1 MRINQILILFV
12 FLISATLK
20 GQDYHQF
27 YLQIHNAITVAQND
41 KADSSIAVYE
51 NAFEKVDYVNTR
63 ILKKVLK
70 LAKINKDQVRI
81 DIYTKQIETQLKG
94 TNPKLIAVIDSLNNE
109 DQRVRNSKYSR
120 ATNYCF
126 KCSHNEKCSTKSARF
141 LKSEKLRNDWRRTDS
156 LNIDYLLKLFDRY
169 GFIGEEL
176 VGDRYLSV
184 ITILIHYDA
193 DHKSNVLKPIFDK
206 ARKEGKILPLNSAQI
221 MDRHSYNFDHTQ
233 TYWTWSWGSREK
245 FDFSNSDMDRII
257 ALREG
262 IWIYGSELSQESKRD
277 YWIIR
282 NHFEY

>member
-1 MRINQILILFV
+1 MRIIQSLLLLI
-12 FLISATLK
+12 FLISTTLK
-20 GQDYHQF
+20 AQDYHQF
-27 YLQIHNAITVAQND
+27 YLQIHNAITLAENG

-81 DIYTKQIETQLKG
+81 DKYTKQIETQLKG
-94 TNPKLIAVIDSLNNE
+94 TDPKLIAVIDSLDNE
-109 DQRVRNSKYSR
+109 DQRVRGNKYSR
-120 ATNYCF
+120 ATKYCY
-126 KCSHNEKCSTKSARF
+126 KCSHNEKCNTESKKF
-141 LKSEKLRNDWRRTDS
+141 LKAEKLRDDWKRTDS
-156 LNIDYLLKLFDRY
+156 LNIDYLLKLFERC

-176 VGDRYLSV
+176 VGNRYISV
-184 ITILIHYDA
+184 IAILLHYDA
-193 DHKSNVLKPIFDK
+193 DPKSKVLKPIFEK
-206 ARKEGKILPLNSAQI
+206 AREAGKILPLNSAQI

-233 TYWTWSWGSREK
+233 TYWTWSWSSREK
-245 FDFSNSDMDRII
+245 FDFSNSDKDRII

-262 IWIYGSELSQESKRD
+262 IWIYGSELSKEKKRS